1 MNAEGRALARGYSKV
16 QTKDSHT
23 AAIKIYFAGHHAHF
37 AKRSRALRF
46 VVWLRERS
54 SHPCGSSD
62 NNVAYFA
69 LTVKLSKKHLSTV
82 SRPIVDRSVAAIAA
96 SNPGGSR

>member
-23 AAIKIYFAGHHAHF
+23 AAIKIYFAGHQAHF

-62 NNVAYFA
+62 NDVASV
-69 LTVKLSKKHLSTV
+69 LTVKLSQKHLSTA
-82 SRPIVDRSVAAIAA
+82 SRPIVDRSVATIAG